1 MNTFTDKLNEKVIEY
16 RRPGAIKTEDTRS
29 RKVES
34 YPNFAF
40 LLNLMV
46 KFNSNQLQK
55 IMKTTSSLLN
65 ELNLS
70 KKTVSQYHQ
79 FSTQL
84 LLQLRNK
91 DI

>member
-1 MNTFTDKLNEKVIEY
+1 MNTFTDKLNDKVIEY
-16 RRPGAIKTEDTRS
+16 RLPGAIKTEDTRS

-46 KFNSNQLQK
+46 KFNSNQLEK
-55 IMKTTSSLLN
+55 NMKTTSSLLN
-65 ELNLS
+65 KLNLS
-70 KKTVSQYHQ
+70 KKTVNQYHQ

-91 DI
+91 EI

>member
-1 MNTFTDKLNEKVIEY
+1 MTKLATEAQQRIKRRDEKIVKMEKLMNTFTDKLNEKVIEY

-46 KFNSNQLQK
+46 KFNSN
-55 IMKTTSSLLN
+55 
-65 ELNLS
+65 
-70 KKTVSQYHQ
+70 
-79 FSTQL
+79 
-84 LLQLRNK
+84 
-91 DI
+91 